1 MTQVQKCQF
10 HHVSMLRNVFFSF
23 FKFKCRDNFPAF
35 YDNDIVLSPCP
46 GVQFAHQDISE
57 DKRGGPQPHFEIL
70 WTKGPLPQPQPYL
83 KIYLCLVALT

>member
-10 HHVSMLRNVFFSF
+10 HHVFLLMILFFSLSLF
-23 FKFKCRDNFPAF
+23 ALKCRDNFPAF

-70 WTKGPLPQPQPYL
+70 WTKGPLP
-83 KIYLCLVALT
+83 